1 MFCDGEARLTPSGDA
16 QPGYVQVAVNVPGVS
31 GVYDY
36 HLSRTQVGQVQP
48 GCLVV
53 VPFGGQQVQG
63 VVLAKVKT
71 PQVTATRPV
80 DDVLDPEPV
89 VTQAQIELA
98 RWLSEHTLAPLSSCM
113 KVMLPP
119 GLAQLADT
127 IYHLTERDWRKGKPF
142 SASQQR
148 IISLLQD
155 RGDLRGRQLDAALP
169 RRNWKAAI
177 GALVR
182 RGRVTGRP
190 MLMPHDVRPK
200 MVRTVHLT
208 CTPAEAQNPSKD
220 LGRGQAGVRRAA
232 ILAALLAAGGEAVP
246 TADLYAS
253 SGGNAADL
261 KRLETFEL
269 IEVGEQETVRDPVSA
284 LGPPLFGAPPIPP
297 PLTPEQENVW
307 GALAG
312 ALEDAATGIHVA
324 PHILHGVT
332 GSGKTEVY
340 LRAVERTLALDRQA
354 LVLIPEI
361 ALSPQTVQRFE
372 VRFPGLIGLVHSRL
386 SPGERYDTWRRARSG
401 ELKVVIGPRS
411 ALFTPLPDV
420 GLIVV
425 DEFHDESYYQ
435 SDMQPAYH
443 AVEAA
448 LAYAR
453 ISGGT
458 ALLGSATPDIGLMH
472 RAAHHSWP
480 ILRLPARIL
489 AHREAVQAQAE
500 QLGITLPNLPGETP
514 AASLPLPPVRVVDMR
529 AELKSGN
536 TTIFS
541 RSLQEAIEQ
550 VLELKQ
556 QAILYLNRRGSATY
570 VFCRDCGYSLRCPH
584 CEIPLTH
591 HQGQE
596 ALVCHHCGYRRRLPK
611 TCPECNGTRIRQF
624 GTGTEK
630 VAAEVE
636 SRFPGVR
643 TLRWDWETTRR
654 KGAHDEILTAF
665 SRHEAD
671 ILVGTQM
678 LAKGLDLPLV
688 TLVGVVLADVGLNLP
703 DYRVG
708 ERVFQLL
715 TQVAGRAGRSPLGG
729 QVILQTFDPD
739 HYVIQAAAGHDFEGF
754 SKQELAMRRDMSY
767 PPFYRLVRLE
777 YRHRDPAR
785 AESAARSLAA
795 QLAGWLKTAGQTAV
809 TLIGPVPCFFSRVS
823 GEYRWQIILRGP
835 DPSAVLRGRA
845 LPPDW
850 RLQVDPPSLL

>member
-1 MFCDGEARLTPSGDA
+1 LSHSDDT

-36 HLSRTQVGQVQP
+36 HLNRTQLGQVRP

-63 VVLAKVKT
+63 VVLSEVET

-80 DDVLDPEPV
+80 DDLLDPEPV
-89 VTQAQIELA
+89 VTQAQINLA
-98 RWLSEHTLAPLSSCM
+98 RWLSEHTLAALSSCM
-113 KVMLPP
+113 KLMLPP
-119 GLAQLADT
+119 GLAQQADT
-127 IYHLTERDWRKGKPF
+127 IYHLTERDWRTGKPF

-148 IISLLQD
+148 IIKLLQD

-182 RGRVTGRP
+182 RGRVVGRP
-190 MLMPHDVRPK
+190 MLLPPDVRPK
-200 MVRTVHLT
+200 MVRTARLI
-208 CTPAEAQNPSKD
+208 CSPAEVETRRED
-220 LGRGQAGVRRAA
+220 FGRGQAGARRAA
-232 ILAALLAAGGEAVP
+232 ILAALLTAGGEAVP
-246 TADLYAS
+246 TADLFAS
-253 SGGNAADL
+253 SGGKAADL
-261 KRLETFEL
+261 KRLEALDL
-269 IEVGEQETVRDPVSA
+269 IVIGEQETVRNPVSA
-284 LGPPLFGAPPIPP
+284 LGAPMFGAPPNPP
-297 PLTPEQENVW
+297 PLTRAQESVW
-307 GALAG
+307 EALAA
-312 ALEDAATGIHVA
+312 ALEDAAAGKHIA
-324 PHILHGVT
+324 PQLLHGVT

-340 LRAVERTLALDRQA
+340 LRAVERTLALGRQA
-354 LVLIPEI
+354 LILIPEI
-361 ALSPQTVQRFE
+361 ALSPQTVQRFA
-372 VRFPGLIGLVHSRL
+372 VRFPGLVGLVHSRL
-386 SPGERYDTWRRARSG
+386 SSGERYDTWRRARSG
-401 ELKVVIGPRS
+401 ELKVVVGPRS

-420 GLIVV
+420 GLVVV

-435 SDMQPAYH
+435 SDMQPTYH

-453 ISGGT
+453 ISGGA
-458 ALLGSATPDIGLMH
+458 ALLGSATPDISLMH
-472 RAAHHSWP
+472 RAAQQGWP

-489 AHREAVQAQAE
+489 AHRETVQAQAL
-500 QLGITLPNLPGETP
+500 QLGISLPDLAGETS
-514 AASLPLPPVRVVDMR
+514 AASLPLPPVEVVDMR

-536 TTIFS
+536 TSIFS
-541 RSLQEAIEQ
+541 RPLQAAIEQ
-550 VLELKQ
+550 VLERDQ
-556 QAILYLNRRGSATY
+556 QAIMYLNRRGSATY
-570 VFCRDCGYSLRCPH
+570 VFCRDCGYSLRCPR
-584 CEIPLTH
+584 CEVSLTH

-611 TCPECNGTRIRQF
+611 ICPQCSGTRIRQF

-636 SRFPGVR
+636 NRFPGVR
-643 TLRWDWETTRR
+643 TLRWDWEATRA
-654 KGAHDEILTAF
+654 KGAHDDILSAF
-665 SRHEAD
+665 SRREAD

-739 HYVIQAAAGHDFEGF
+739 HYVIQAAAGYDFAGF
-754 SKQELAMRRDMSY
+754 SVQELARRRDLGY

-777 YRHRDPAR
+777 YRQRDPAR

-795 QLAGWLKTAGQTAV
+795 QLAGWLKSAGQPMV
-809 TLIGPVPCFFSRVS
+809 KLIGPTPCFFSRVG
-823 GEYRWQIILRGP
+823 GEYRWQIVLRGA
-835 DPSAVLRGRA
+835 DPAAVLRGRA

>member
-1 MFCDGEARLTPSGDA
+1 MSPSGDT

-36 HLSRTQVGQVQP
+36 HLSRAQIGQIRP

-53 VPFGGQQVQG
+53 APFGGQQVQG
-63 VVLAKVKT
+63 VVLAEIET

-80 DDVLDPEPV
+80 DDLLDPEPV
-89 VTQAQIELA
+89 VTQAQIDLA
-98 RWLSEHTLAPLSSCM
+98 RWLSEHTLAALSSCM

-119 GLAQLADT
+119 GLAQQADT
-127 IYHLTERDWRKGKPF
+127 IYHLTERDWRTGKPF

-148 IISLLQD
+148 IINLLQE

-169 RRNWKAAI
+169 RRNWKAAM

-190 MLMPHDVRPK
+190 ILLPPDARPK
-200 MVRTVHLT
+200 MVRTARLI
-208 CTPAEAQNPSKD
+208 CSPAEVETRRQD

-232 ILAALLAAGGEAVP
+232 ILAALFAAEGEAVP
-246 TADLYAS
+246 SADLYTS

-261 KRLETFEL
+261 KRLETLGL
-269 IEVGEQETVRDPVSA
+269 IEIGEQEAVRDPVSA
-284 LGPPLFGAPPIPP
+284 LGSPQFGAPPIPP
-297 PLTPEQENVW
+297 PLTREQENVW
-307 GALAG
+307 GALAA
-312 ALEDAATGIHVA
+312 ALEDAAAGKQIA
-324 PHILHGVT
+324 PQILHGVT

-340 LRAVERTLALDRQA
+340 LRAVERTLALGRQA
-354 LVLIPEI
+354 LILIPEI
-361 ALSPQTVQRFE
+361 ALSPQTVQRFA
-372 VRFPGLIGLVHSRL
+372 VRFPSLVGLVHSKL
-386 SPGERYDTWRRARSG
+386 SSGERFDTWRRARSG
-401 ELKVVIGPRS
+401 ELKVVVGPRS

-435 SDMQPAYH
+435 SDMQPTYH

-453 ISGGT
+453 ISGGV
-458 ALLGSATPDIGLMH
+458 ALLGSATPDIALMH

-489 AHREAVQAQAE
+489 AHREAVQAQAL
-500 QLGITLPNLPGETP
+500 QLGITLPDLPGETS
-514 AASLPLPPVRVVDMR
+514 ATSLPLPPVRVVDMR

-536 TTIFS
+536 TSIFS
-541 RSLQEAIEQ
+541 RPLQAAVEK
-550 VLELKQ
+550 VLGLNQ

-584 CEIPLTH
+584 CEISLTH

-611 TCPECNGTRIRQF
+611 TCPQCGGTRIRQF

-636 SRFPGVR
+636 NRFPGAR

-654 KGAHDEILTAF
+654 KGAHDEILSAF
-665 SRHEAD
+665 SRRQAD

-739 HYVIQAAAGHDFEGF
+739 HYVIRAAAEHDFEGF
-754 SKQELAMRRDMSY
+754 SKQELALRRDLSY

-777 YRHRDPAR
+777 YHHRDPTR

-795 QLAGWLKTAGQTAV
+795 QLTGWLKSAGQTAV
-809 TLIGPVPCFFSRVS
+809 KMIGPVPCFFSRVS

-835 DPSAVLRGRA
+835 DPASVLRDRA